1 MSVIVPMEMP
11 KSCYSE
17 DEFCPF
23 HTFVFDLNGGKN
35 ICTQLEKTAS
45 RDKRL
50 EECPLIELPETHGRL
65 KDADKILD
73 KLREY
78 LQSALSHEPNI
89 ANRIYEIICDAPTV
103 LEASET

>member
-1 MSVIVPMEMP
+1 MSVVIPDMEMP

-50 EECPLIELPETHGRL
+50 EDCPLIELPSHGRL
-65 KDADKILD
+65 VDKDAILKRAEELVANNYAD
-73 KLREY
+73 VPTIG
-78 LQSALSHEPNI
+78 LSI
-89 ANRIYEIICDAPTV
+89 AFGLAPTV
-103 LEASET
+103 LEASKGE

>member
-1 MSVIVPMEMP
+1 MSVIVPIEMP

-50 EECPLIELPETHGRL
+50 EHCPLVELPPHGRL
-65 KDADKILD
+65 IDADA
-73 KLREY
+73 
-78 LQSALSHEPNI
+78 LQKFIVELTKTD
-89 ANRIYEIICDAPTV
+89 YVFDAVGYHGLVRTRPTV
-103 LEASET
+103 LEASEA